1 MGEDR
6 FSGPGLHALTPDPA
20 HGFSLASL
28 MMFVTLISVV
38 LGLSTIAP
46 GAGIP
51 LGILLFIAWAR
62 TATTLR
68 LRASTGAPLT
78 TSQKIFAYFTSLG
91 FIVGL
96 LLLVALAIVIGLG
109 SICFGLITVAEALE
123 KKSISLY
130 GGIAILV
137 VGVVAALGLLHL
149 ANRLNDDQ
157 FSRAIDRSKETPNNR
172 KHP

>member
-1 MGEDR
+1 MGEDGI
-6 FSGPGLHALTPDPA
+6 SGPGLHAQSQDPS

-68 LRASTGAPLT
+68 ARASSAAPLT
-78 TSQKIFAYFTSLG
+78 TVQKILAFFSSLG
-91 FIVGL
+91 FIVGVL
-96 LLLVALAIVIGLG
+96 MLVALAIVIGLG

-137 VGVVAALGLLHL
+137 VGVAAALGLLHL

-157 FSRAIDRSKETPNNR
+157 FSRAVDRSKETPNNR

>member
-1 MGEDR
+1 MGEGR
-6 FSGPGLHALTPDPA
+6 FSGPGLHAPPSDPA

-51 LGILLFIAWAR
+51 LGILFFIAWAR
-62 TATTLR
+62 TASTIR
-68 LRASTGAPLT
+68 YRASTAAPLT
-78 TSQKIFAYFTSLG
+78 TSQKILAYFSSLG

-96 LLLVALAIVIGLG
+96 LMLVALAIVIGLG

-137 VGVVAALGLLHL
+137 VGVVAALGLMHL